1 MATVLSV
8 WFGWL
13 GSRRKC
19 PKGTS
24 VNKLLKLSPLLY
36 NWIHLRV
43 SNGLSC
49 RFWTDNW
56 SSFGSMRQYLQLGTT
71 SLGIPEMAT
80 LARSESQVQVHA
92 VLTTIL
98 LNEEEDYYEWEI
110 DGRTTQRYSTGEV
123 YAHLRSQGPSVPWY
137 HIIWNKKGIPRHS
150 FLAWLFVLDRCP
162 TRDRIIR
169 WGLQSSPMCLL
180 CNSTSESRDHLYFD
194 CPFSWGIW
202 SVLASRCDL
211 NPERDWSRVM
221 NQLLGLNHGSPKGHL
236 TILCW
241 QACLYWVW
249 SERNARLHRDVF
261 RSSDALICKIDRQ
274 IRDKILSFRKTNPTV
289 SSVMMQQWL
298 P

>member
-1 MATVLSV
+1 
-8 WFGWL
+8 
-13 GSRRKC
+13 
-19 PKGTS
+19 
-24 VNKLLKLSPLLY
+24 
-36 NWIHLRV
+36 
-43 SNGLSC
+43 
-49 RFWTDNW
+49 
-56 SSFGSMRQYLQLGTT
+56 
-71 SLGIPEMAT
+71 MAT

-180 CNSTSESRDHLYFD
+180 CNSTSESRDHL
-194 CPFSWGIW
+194 
-202 SVLASRCDL
+202 
-211 NPERDWSRVM
+211 VM
-221 NQLLGLNHGSPKGHL
+221 NQLLGLNRGSPKGHL